1 MNTENIKPFTE
12 MSARE
17 LFLVLTGEK
26 GIIEQMNLQKILREY
41 VEKYGN
47 TADLVTM
54 VHKVA
59 EDES

>member
-26 GIIEQMNLQKILREY
+26 DIIEQMNLQKILREY

-59 EDES
+59 EDEP